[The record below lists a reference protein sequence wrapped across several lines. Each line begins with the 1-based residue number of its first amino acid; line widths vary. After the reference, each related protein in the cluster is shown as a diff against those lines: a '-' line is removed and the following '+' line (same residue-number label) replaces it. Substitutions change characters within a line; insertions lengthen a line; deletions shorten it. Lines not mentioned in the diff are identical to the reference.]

1 MISFN
6 LISAI
11 VNHSVYLYRRGV
23 KENFFL
29 FFYLFVWKLFFL
41 TFERECLTCFLPF
54 FLVGVYTQ
62 HVPMLYTSRRWIGVG
77 CHFVPYFLFLKEKE
91 NMWLLFYI
99 LDCVFP
105 ILQFLAIWNTW
116 VWRYAALLFLTAAL
130 VLSSPVPITPPPF
143 FLVYERSFQENL
155 SLIFID
161 KYNIVV

>member
-11 VNHSVYLYRRGV
+11 VNHSVYLYRRGGG
-23 KENFFL
+23 
-29 FFYLFVWKLFFL
+29 
-41 TFERECLTCFLPF
+41 ERELFPFLLPVRLEIVF
-54 FLVGVYTQ
+54 LNLWKGVFDMFSASFLVGVYTQ

-105 ILQFLAIWNTW
+105 ILHFLAIWNTW

-130 VLSSPVPITPPPF
+130 VLSSPVPITPPPPS
-143 FLVYERSFQENL
+143 FLFTNAVFRKTYHWFS
-155 SLIFID
+155 STSTT
-161 KYNIVV
+161 